1 MRSTGRTSSARD
13 TVSRWPRA
21 KSHIR
26 AATAAPCMSED
37 PNVAEQI
44 ADNVEQAAQWPHPS
58 RLWLTLA
65 VQRKN
70 LSLAAR
76 RMLSQ
81 GGQLALKGVPDLSL
95 DLMMRLRHAAPLAP
109 GPWSCA
115 P

>member
-21 KSHIR
+21 KGHVR
-26 AATAAPCMSED
+26 AATAAPCMMED

-44 ADNVEQAAQWPHPS
+44 ADNVEQAAETPHPS
-58 RLWLTLA
+58 RRWLTLA
-65 VQRKN
+65 VQRKK

-81 GGQLALKGVPDLSL
+81 GGQRALKGAPALSL
-95 DLMMRLRHAAPLAP
+95 DRME
-109 GPWSCA
+109 
-115 P
+115 